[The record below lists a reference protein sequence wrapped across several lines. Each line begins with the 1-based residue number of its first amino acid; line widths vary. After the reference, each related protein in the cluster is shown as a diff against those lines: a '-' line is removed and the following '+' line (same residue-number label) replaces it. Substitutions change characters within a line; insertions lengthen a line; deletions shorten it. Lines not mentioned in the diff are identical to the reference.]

1 MGKIFDPH
9 LIIEY
14 LPYILKGLSISLI
27 LFVSVISL
35 AFVFGILGALIKM
48 AKVPVL
54 YQLTIL
60 IGSYAM
66 NIPTVVQLFIMYYV
80 LPVVIYS
87 ATGINTSRWN
97 ALLFAIVAFTLEKSV
112 SMTEGIRAALLSVD
126 KGQYEAAFSVGL
138 SKKQA
143 FKRIIFPQAFRVM
156 LPVFEMA
163 SCTLFKETTMA
174 YMLGISDVMSRARFM
189 GLRIDHKLEA
199 YIGAALIFLVINLT
213 LVIVFK
219 LLEKKFSF
227 GIRV

>member
-14 LPYILKGLSISLI
+14 LPYILKGLSTSLI

-35 AFVFGILGALIKM
+35 SFVFGTLGALIKL
-48 AKVPVL
+48 KKIPVL
-54 YQLTIL
+54 YQFTIL

-66 NIPTVVQLFIMYYV
+66 NIPTIVQLFIIYYV

-87 ATGINTSRWN
+87 VTGINASRWN

-138 SKKQA
+138 SRRQA
-143 FKRIIFPQAFRVM
+143 FKRIIFPQAFRIM
-156 LPVFEMA
+156 LPVF
-163 SCTLFKETTMA
+163 ETTMA

-199 YIGAALIFLVINLT
+199 YIGAALIFLVINLS

-227 GIRV
+227 GIRA

>member
-14 LPYILKGLSISLI
+14 LPYILKGLSTSLI

-35 AFVFGILGALIKM
+35 SFVFGTLGALIKL
-48 AKVPVL
+48 KKIPVL
-54 YQLTIL
+54 YQFTIL

-66 NIPTVVQLFIMYYV
+66 NIPTIVQLFIIYYV

-87 ATGINTSRWN
+87 VTGINASRWN

-138 SKKQA
+138 SRRQA
-143 FKRIIFPQAFRVM
+143 FKR
-156 LPVFEMA
+156 
-163 SCTLFKETTMA
+163 T

-199 YIGAALIFLVINLT
+199 YIGAALIFLVINLS

-227 GIRV
+227 GIRA

>member
-14 LPYILKGLSISLI
+14 LPYILKGLSTSLI

-35 AFVFGILGALIKM
+35 SFVFGTLGALIKL
-48 AKVPVL
+48 KKIPVL
-54 YQLTIL
+54 YQFTIL

-66 NIPTVVQLFIMYYV
+66 NIPTIVQLFIIYYV

-87 ATGINTSRWN
+87 VTGINASRWN

-138 SKKQA
+138 SRGQA
-143 FKRIIFPQAFRVM
+143 FKRIIFPQAFRIM
-156 LPVFEMA
+156 LPVFEMS

-199 YIGAALIFLVINLT
+199 YMGAALIFLVINLS

-227 GIRV
+227 GIRA